1 MMLGKTSLK
10 FIGFRLFVSVL
21 FILPLLAGTA
31 GKVAASGTTGAVY
44 TMTNSATGN
53 AIQEYERSADGS
65 LTPGGTF
72 STGGLGTGTGLGS
85 QGAIVLSSD
94 DHWLFAVNAGS
105 NEISSFAVEP
115 SQLTLVDKVSSDGS
129 DPISLTFYQGL
140 LYVLNAGN
148 GGNITGFRV
157 SSNGHLSHI
166 PGSTRL
172 LSNQGVGSAPSPEEI
187 SFNLNGELLV
197 VTEKGS
203 NLIDVYP
210 VASGLASGPQVFAS
224 SGPAPYGFGFS
235 KNNTLIVSEAAQSA
249 VSSYKVSDD
258 NFKVISGSVLD
269 HQAAA
274 CWLVVTPNGS
284 FAYAAN
290 AGSGTISGYQVSSK
304 GTLTLLN
311 ADGITGIT
319 GSGSHPVD
327 MGFSSDNSF
336 LYVLDSGT
344 QQISAFTMNANGS
357 LGFIANFNAPLGAG
371 ITGLAVR

>member
-1 MMLGKTSLK
+1 MLGKTSLK
-10 FIGFRLFVSVL
+10 LNGFRLFVAFM

-31 GKVAASGTTGAVY
+31 GTGAASGNSGAVY

-53 AIQEYERSADGS
+53 AIQEYERAGDGT
-65 LTPGGTF
+65 LTLGGTF

-85 QGAIVLSSD
+85 QGAIALSSD
-94 DHWLFAVNAGS
+94 GSWLFAVNAGS
-105 NEISSFAVEP
+105 NEISSFAVQP
-115 SQLTLVDKVSSDGS
+115 DQLALVDKVASEES
-129 DPISLTFYQGL
+129 DPISLAFYQGL

-148 GGNITGFRV
+148 GGNITGFWV
-157 SSNGHLSHI
+157 SADGHLSHI

-187 SFNLNGELLV
+187 SFNPNGELLV

-203 NLIDVYP
+203 NLIDVYS
-210 VASGLASGPQVFAS
+210 VVNGLASGPQVYAS

-258 NFKVISGSVLD
+258 NFKVVSGSIID

-274 CWLVVTPNGS
+274 CWLIVTANGKY
-284 FAYAAN
+284 AYTAN
-290 AGSGTISGYQVSSK
+290 AASGTISGLRVSSN

-311 ADGITGIT
+311 ADGITGVT
-319 GSGSHPVD
+319 GAGSHPVD
-327 MGFSSDNSF
+327 MGLSSDNSF

-344 QQISAFTMNANGS
+344 QAITAFSVNADGS
-357 LGFIANFNAPLGAG
+357 LDFIANFNAPLGAG
-371 ITGLAVR
+371 ITGLAAR

>member
-1 MMLGKTSLK
+1 MLGKTSLK
-10 FIGFRLFVSVL
+10 LNGFRLFVAFM

-31 GKVAASGTTGAVY
+31 GTGAASGNSGAVY

-53 AIQEYERSADGS
+53 AIQEYERAGDGT
-65 LTPGGTF
+65 LTLGGTF

-85 QGAIVLSSD
+85 QGAIALSSD
-94 DHWLFAVNAGS
+94 GSWLFAVNAGS
-105 NEISSFAVEP
+105 NEISSFAVQP
-115 SQLTLVDKVSSDGS
+115 DQLALVDKVASEGS
-129 DPISLTFYQGL
+129 DPISLAFYQGL

-148 GGNITGFRV
+148 GGNITGFWV
-157 SSNGHLSHI
+157 SADGHLSHI

-187 SFNLNGELLV
+187 SFNPNGELLV

-203 NLIDVYP
+203 NLIDVYS
-210 VASGLASGPQVFAS
+210 VVNGLASGPQVYAS

-258 NFKVISGSVLD
+258 NFKVVSGSIID

-274 CWLVVTPNGS
+274 CWLIVTANGKY
-284 FAYAAN
+284 AYTAN
-290 AGSGTISGYQVSSK
+290 AASGTISGLRVSSN

-311 ADGITGIT
+311 ADGITGVT
-319 GSGSHPVD
+319 GAGSHPVD
-327 MGFSSDNSF
+327 MGLSSDNSF

-344 QQISAFTMNANGS
+344 QAITAFSVNADGS
-357 LGFIANFNAPLGAG
+357 LDFIANFNAPLGAG
-371 ITGLAVR
+371 ITGLAAR

>member
-10 FIGFRLFVSVL
+10 IRGFRLMVSVL
-21 FILPLLAGTA
+21 FILPLLAGAA
-31 GKVAASGTTGAVY
+31 GRAAASGNSGAVY

-53 AIQEYERSADGS
+53 AIQEYERSGDGT

-85 QGAIVLSSD
+85 QEAIALSSD
-94 DHWLFAVNAGS
+94 GAWLFAVNAGS
-105 NEISSFAVEP
+105 NEISSFMVQP
-115 SQLTLVDKVSSDGS
+115 GQLTLVDKIASGGS
-129 DPISLTFYQGL
+129 DPISLAYYPGL

-148 GGNITGFRV
+148 GGNITGFWV
-157 SSNGHLSHI
+157 SPDGRLSHI

-203 NLIDVYP
+203 NRIDTYAV
-210 VASGLASGPQVFAS
+210 VNGLASRPQVHAS

-249 VSSYKVSDD
+249 ASSYKVSDD
-258 NFKVISGSVLD
+258 NFRVISGSIID

-274 CWLVVTPNGS
+274 CWLVVTANRD

-290 AGSGTISGYQVSSK
+290 AASGNLSGYRVSSN
-304 GTLTLLN
+304 GRLTLLN

-319 GSGSHPVD
+319 GAGSHPID
-327 MGFSSDNSF
+327 MGLSSDNSF
-336 LYVLDSGT
+336 LYVLDAGT
-344 QQISAFTMNANGS
+344 QMISAFRVNTDGS
-357 LGFIANFNAPLGAG
+357 LGFIANFNASLGAG
-371 ITGLAVR
+371 ISGLAAR